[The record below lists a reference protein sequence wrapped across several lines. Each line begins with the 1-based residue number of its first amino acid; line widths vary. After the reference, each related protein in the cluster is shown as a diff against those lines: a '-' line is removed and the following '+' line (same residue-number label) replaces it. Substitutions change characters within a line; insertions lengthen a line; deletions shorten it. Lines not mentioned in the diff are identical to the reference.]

1 MRYRWR
7 CRGWRRRELQIML
20 DFKLTQH
27 PQETQPRMGTH
38 PGAQIYDL
46 IVLGGGP
53 AGLTAAI
60 YAGRAALNTLVLVGP
75 SPGGQVS
82 VTDMVEN
89 FPGFPE
95 GIGGT
100 ELAQRMQ
107 RQAERFGARMV
118 MDSVTGVDF
127 STSPFVIQTHT
138 QTHRGRTVILATGAV
153 PRRLGVPGEA
163 EFYGRGVSTC
173 ATCDGF
179 FYKDRRVVVVGGG
192 DSAIDEGLFL
202 TKFAREVV
210 VVHRRDQLRATKIY
224 QERAFA
230 NPKMHFV
237 WDSVVEEILGEQTVA
252 GVRVRNVKT
261 GDTSV
266 IETDGVF
273 VYIGMKPGTKL
284 LAGQVE
290 LDERGY
296 VATGGRQHTSRPGV
310 FAAGDV
316 QSPDFRQVVVAA
328 GSGAMAAIEA
338 TRFLDERS
346 DTA

>member
-1 MRYRWR
+1 
-7 CRGWRRRELQIML
+7 ML
-20 DFKLTQH
+20 DFKL
-27 PQETQPRMGTH
+27 PQPQQEVQSRPDAEQGD
-38 PGAQIYDL
+38 PVYDL
-46 IVLGGGP
+46 IIIGGAP

-60 YAGRAALNTLVLVGP
+60 YAGRAALKTLVLVG
-75 SPGGQVS
+75 SIPGGQIS

-95 GIGGT
+95 GIGGV

-107 RQAERFGARMV
+107 RQAERFGAEIV
-118 MDSVTGVDF
+118 MDTVTEVKL
-127 STSPFVIQTHT
+127 SILPFTVRTDAQTY
-138 QTHRGRTVILATGAV
+138 RARTAIIATGAF

-163 EFYGRGVSTC
+163 EFFGRGVSTC

-179 FYKDRRVVVVGGG
+179 FYKDKRVVVVGGG

-230 NPKMHFV
+230 NPKMRFV
-237 WDSVVEEILGEQTVA
+237 WDSVVEEVLGEQTVT

-261 GDTSV
+261 GETSV
-266 IETDGVF
+266 IEADGMF
-273 VYIGMKPGTKL
+273 VYVGTVPGTKL
-284 LAGQVE
+284 FAGQVE
-290 LDERGY
+290 MDAWGY
-296 VATGGRQHTSRPGV
+296 IVTDQRQRTGVAGV

-316 QSPDFRQVVVAA
+316 QSPDFRQIVVAA
-328 GSGAMAAIEA
+328 GSGAMAAIQAE
-338 TRFLDERS
+338 RFLAGQS
-346 DTA
+346 DAP